1 LSTPSKNVDGSWCTA
16 KETFHDPAK
25 QAAFEAMRPRLKWG
39 WVVEENMRKREGWL
53 EMGWTPEIGGIA
65 GERVA
70 RV

>member
-1 LSTPSKNVDGSWCTA
+1 
-16 KETFHDPAK
+16 
-25 QAAFEAMRPRLKWG
+25 MRPRLKWG

-65 GERVA
+65 GEMVA